1 MPGLLKT
8 ELNPPTPNKPDI
20 PLFLSVP
27 PAGIRQG
34 GIYIFLLFP
43 PDAWLAENS

>member
-27 PAGIRQG
+27 SAGSRRG
-34 GIYIFLLFP
+34 GIFILLPFP